1 MAFNE
6 HRFSFAGKKVRDF
19 TGEAFPDLGEFAIRV
34 KLEYDEGKTWAEKL
48 QALLEL
54 PNSSDLT
61 VLVIGA
67 WDDEGVFDSGSEPV
81 VEALVAA
88 RDQLPNLNA
97 IFLGDITYEEC
108 EVSWIHQSDLSPI
121 FNAYPKLEFFA
132 VRGGEG
138 ISLGQ
143 FKSQHL
149 KNLVIQTG
157 GLDVSVV
164 REVLNADLPNLEHL
178 ELYLGTDNYG
188 ANTQIDD
195 LAPLLRG
202 ELFPKLNYLGL
213 RNSDLS
219 DALAGVLV
227 NAPILERIKTLDL
240 SLGTLS
246 DEGAKVFSSTEKLG
260 SLEKLDLHYHYVS
273 EEVLAEL
280 KSHLRKL
287 KIKIDASDAQDPND
301 EWRSTQTGE

>member
-1 MAFNE
+1 
-6 HRFSFAGKKVRDF
+6 
-19 TGEAFPDLGEFAIRV
+19 
-34 KLEYDEGKTWAEKL
+34 
-48 QALLEL
+48 
-54 PNSSDLT
+54 
-61 VLVIGA
+61 
-67 WDDEGVFDSGSEPV
+67 VFDSGSEPV

-121 FNAYPKLEFFA
+121 FNAYTKLEIFA
-132 VRGGEG
+132 VRSGEDL
-138 ISLGQ
+138 SLGHL
-143 FKSQHL
+143 KSEHL

-202 ELFPKLNYLGL
+202 ELFPKLTYLGL

-246 DEGAKVFSSTEKLG
+246 DEGAKVFSSAAKLG
-260 SLEKLDLHYHYVS
+260 TLEKLDIHYHFVG
-273 EEVLAEL
+273 EEALHEL
-280 KSHLRKL
+280 KTHLRKL
-287 KIKIDASDAQDPND
+287 KIKIDASDAQGADN
-301 EWRSTQTGE
+301 EWRSPQTGE